1 MIDWSSYR
9 ATDRRLSAY
18 IRDPEDIDT
27 VERCAYYDKAA
38 ARYIAEMEA
47 EIEEMKQYRA
57 AVYERMRKLYSTP
70 CKLKITL
77 DREKRWYDA
86 GKKVIYH
93 MNIWEVPID
102 PTMKPQLIENTNYA
116 GTERAAA
123 IKAYKA
129 AVKAH
134 PGVDCELNI
143 AKGRW
148 ER

>member
-1 MIDWSSYR
+1 M
-9 ATDRRLSAY
+9 
-18 IRDPEDIDT
+18 
-27 VERCAYYDKAA
+27 
-38 ARYIAEMEA
+38 
-47 EIEEMKQYRA
+47 
-57 AVYERMRKLYSTP
+57 
-70 CKLKITL
+70 
-77 DREKRWYDA
+77 
-86 GKKVIYH
+86 YH
-93 MNIWEVPID
+93 LNIWKVPID

>member
-9 ATDRRLSAY
+9 TADRRVSAY
-18 IRDPEDIDT
+18 ISNPAELDT

-70 CKLKITL
+70 CTLKITL
-77 DREKRWYDA
+77 DREKRWND
-86 GKKVIYH
+86 KVIYH
-93 MNIWEVPID
+93 LNIWQVPID
-102 PTMKPQLIENTNYA
+102 PTMKPQLIETTKYA

-123 IKAYKA
+123 IKAYKS

-143 AKGRW
+143 AKDRW

>member
-1 MIDWSSYR
+1 MIDWNTYR
-9 ATDRRLSAY
+9 AADRRVSAY
-18 IRDPEDIDT
+18 IRNPAELDT
-27 VERCAYYDKAA
+27 VERCAYYDAYA

-70 CKLKITL
+70 CTLKITL
-77 DREKRWYDA
+77 DREKRLND
-86 GKKVIYH
+86 KVIYH
-93 MNIWEVPID
+93 LNIWQVPID
-102 PTMKPQLIENTNYA
+102 PTIKPQLIENTNYA

-123 IKAYKA
+123 IKAYQA

-143 AKGRW
+143 AKGLC

>member
-1 MIDWSSYR
+1 MIDWNGYR
-9 ATDRRLSAY
+9 ATDRRVSAY
-18 IRDPEDIDT
+18 LSNPSELDT
-27 VERCAYYDKAA
+27 VERCAYYDGIA

-47 EIEEMKQYRA
+47 EIAEMKQYRA
-57 AVYERMRKLYSTP
+57 ALYERMQKLYSTP
-70 CKLKITL
+70 YTLKITL
-77 DREKRWYDA
+77 DREKRWNDA
-86 GKKVIYH
+86 GKRVIYH
-93 MNIWEVPID
+93 LNIWQVPID

-143 AKGRW
+143 EKSRW